1 MQIYTHL
8 FEQTIKQGESFEPPS
23 GHNAIWVQSGA
34 LNDGSNLWNAG
45 DGFYAGS
52 RRITSHSPTTSMLC
66 FNFGRSADDTSVQK
80 TLLKSKCHWPDPESI
95 LRLDSVTFPKGAIAY
110 RHVHAGAGTR
120 YLVQGGLEIKSDHNV
135 EHMANG
141 DAWFEDAN
149 SPVKATAIDTQIS
162 QFIRALILPIE
173 YAGKPTIK
181 FLNSEDFD
189 KPKEQTNHRFFDQRI
204 TL

>member
-8 FEQTIKQGESFEPPS
+8 FEQTIKQGERFDPPS

-52 RRITSHSPTTSMLC
+52 QPIASRSPITSMLC
-66 FNFGRSADDTSVQK
+66 FNFSRSAEDTSVHR
-80 TLLKSKCHWPDPESI
+80 TLLRSNCMWADPKCI

-120 YLVQGGLEIKSDHNV
+120 YLVQGGLEIKSDHSV
-135 EHMANG
+135 EHMVKG

-149 SPVKATAIDTQIS
+149 SPVKAIAIDTQIS
-162 QFIRALILPIE
+162 KFIRALILPIE
-173 YAGKPTIK
+173 FEGKPTIK

-189 KPKEQTNHRFFDQRI
+189 KPKEQTNHRFLDQRI